1 MRITPTKIL
10 NAIIVMIL
18 LSLGVLIF
26 QNSPNVTPE
35 GSPFRQTCHMSQMFQ
50 TNLQNLVHLSHK
62 ILETLNLRH
71 FLCYSSLFGQIRSSS
86 ILPWEKK
93 AKLCVINEEI
103 AKYDELF
110 LRRRFASSG
119 LNLEYNSSDGKYTV
133 TVDDRSTG
141 GTNSTFDADFHGELH
156 LIVFALDKDI
166 RSSEERMYHRI
177 GWQRRI
183 LPPDCDFSTTLECFP
198 ERLAHEPL
206 PLKLFGDD
214 TVPVPREG
222 FELLKHHYPENWWR
236 EVKPLNC

>member
-10 NAIIVMIL
+10 NAIILVVL
-18 LSLGVLIF
+18 FSLVVLIF
-26 QNSPNVTPE
+26 QNSPSAILA
-35 GSPFRQTCHMSQMFQ
+35 SPKFRQTCHMSEMFQ
-50 TNLQNLVHLSHK
+50 KNLQKLVHTSHR

-71 FLCYSSLFGQIRSSS
+71 FLCYSSLFGQIRTSS

-93 AKLCVINEEI
+93 AELCVFNEEI

-110 LRRRFASSG
+110 LRRRFAKSG
-119 LNLEYNSSDGKYTV
+119 LDLEYNSSDGKYTV
-133 TVDDRSTG
+133 TVLDVPND
-141 GTNSTFDADFHGELH
+141 TFDVDFHGELY

-166 RSSEERMYHRI
+166 RSSEELMYHRI

-183 LPPDCDFSTTLECFP
+183 LPPDCDYSTALECFP
-198 ERLAHEPL
+198 ERLAQEPL

-214 TVPVPREG
+214 SVPVPREG
-222 FELLKHHYPENWWR
+222 FELQKYHYAEDWWQ